1 MNTIKNWICNLKA
14 LRLFKAPRP
23 FLEAYTEFVCNLP
36 LMSEKDYFFL
46 LEMMRQDKEKSE
58 IWPSLTKVQ
67 RTIWCVIENADV
79 LGKVDIN
86 AFYTIRL
93 YNDLASKYGFTEEEC
108 PLQYFMEQQKIV
120 MQQIKEEKEVEEL
133 KKKRKEVE
141 KNITR
146 LKEKLAVQKEEM
158 KTGMEEHRKILRDL
172 EKRRKNEAKK
182 ADVEHSMQRSTIVG
196 FVGGETREETRNR
209 IYLETVEKEWT
220 NLKLN
225 RKKKESKGILKDYG
239 KKKKVKR
246 KRQ

>member
-1 MNTIKNWICNLKA
+1 MA
-14 LRLFKAPRP
+14 F
-23 FLEAYTEFVCNLP
+23 
-36 LMSEKDYFFL
+36 
-46 LEMMRQDKEKSE
+46 
-58 IWPSLTKVQ
+58 LTKVQ

-146 LKEKLAVQKEEM
+146 LKEKTSGSKGKM
-158 KTGMEEHRKILRDL
+158 KTGMEEY
-172 EKRRKNEAKK
+172 RKN
-182 ADVEHSMQRSTIVG
+182 SS
-196 FVGGETREETRNR
+196 
-209 IYLETVEKEWT
+209 
-220 NLKLN
+220 
-225 RKKKESKGILKDYG
+225 
-239 KKKKVKR
+239 
-246 KRQ
+246 